1 MRRILAAAGAT
12 IATRPLMHAN
22 RFLRFADLPPGLVA
36 LTATARGLE
45 QGRFDRAA
53 QQAFAELAAAVRR
66 HGALSK
72 VACCISLGPDPPTG
86 PDDPDC
92 RFVAGYLFGHDL
104 RSGAGSVERP
114 RITLAGSL
122 AWWPM
127 AEGRHAVFGH
137 QGPYETLPRTWQA
150 VFDEE
155 LPARGLVARAVPF
168 ELMIDDRR
176 GTAAQALRTEIW
188 VPV

>member
-1 MRRILAAAGAT
+1 MT
-12 IATRPLMHAN
+12 PVD
-22 RFLRFADLPPGLVA
+22 RFLRFADMPAGLVA
-36 LTATARGLE
+36 LTATARGLV

-53 QQAFAELAAAVRR
+53 AQAFGELAAAARR
-66 HGALSK
+66 HAALRRVS
-72 VACCISLGPDPPTG
+72 CCISLGPDTPAS

-104 RSGAGSVERP
+104 RNGQGSLIRP
-114 RITLAGSL
+114 QITLSGSL
-122 AWWPM
+122 AWWPLT
-127 AEGRHAVFGH
+127 EGRHAVFGH
-137 QGPYETLPRTWQA
+137 QGPHESLLRVWQA
-150 VFDEE
+150 VFERE

-176 GTAAQALRTEIW
+176 GTPAQALRTEIW